1 MRFGS
6 ARFALSHVVE
16 TSVFVGDDSVTA
28 FADGTIAEE
37 KSAAI
42 SESNVIFLIMI
53 LLRLI
58 IGCNE
63 SFDAKN

>member
-16 TSVFVGDDSVTA
+16 TRAFVGVDSVTA

-42 SESNVIFLIMI
+42 RESSVIFLNMI
-53 LLRLI
+53 LLRLML
-58 IGCNE
+58 
-63 SFDAKN
+63 